1 MQESWANGVPTNRRI
16 LLDSKFMAIKVDT
29 TSMVVGLED
38 GSIECWQRI
47 GHKDNTQLY
56 RNTPFQDWT
65 SNTAHKDFVRAIDLS
80 PNYIVSGS
88 R

>member
-1 MQESWANGVPTNRRI
+1 
-16 LLDSKFMAIKVDT
+16 MAIKVDT

-47 GHKDNTQLY
+47 GHENTQVY
-56 RNTPFQDWT
+56 RNTPFQKWA

-80 PNYIVSGS
+80 PNYIISGS
-88 R
+88 RYVCILHTLQK

>member
-1 MQESWANGVPTNRRI
+1 
-16 LLDSKFMAIKVDT
+16 MAIKVDT

-47 GHKDNTQLY
+47 GGHKDTQVY
-56 RNTPFQDWT
+56 RNTPFQKWA

-80 PNYIVSGS
+80 PNYIISGS
-88 R
+88 RYVYFVCTEF